1 MIEFKGIAA
10 RFLLIFLSN
19 MQIYRF
25 APSPF
30 PVIFTIFGMNLAYI
44 ISEVANET

>member
-1 MIEFKGIAA
+1 MIAFYGFAAKFK
-10 RFLLIFLSN
+10 LIFLSN
-19 MQIYRF
+19 MQIYRL